1 MLMKLTP
8 AYVRTL
14 LIHLLVL
21 LAPPI
26 LIRFGMEKGSSK
38 TRSFLIKGEWEK
50 NLICDIKES
59 MCLKCLTLNV
69 NIQFWA

>member
-50 NLICDIKES
+50 NLICD
-59 MCLKCLTLNV
+59 
-69 NIQFWA
+69 